1 MNAEKTNTIHR
12 IKWTLAQ
19 PRCRTTA
26 LRVALFV
33 GTLLFTINHGSAVMN
48 DEMSSERWVSGLLT
62 YMVPFMVSIHG
73 QSSRQNS
80 SRGSRQMR
88 A

>member
-19 PRCRTTA
+19 PHCRMTA